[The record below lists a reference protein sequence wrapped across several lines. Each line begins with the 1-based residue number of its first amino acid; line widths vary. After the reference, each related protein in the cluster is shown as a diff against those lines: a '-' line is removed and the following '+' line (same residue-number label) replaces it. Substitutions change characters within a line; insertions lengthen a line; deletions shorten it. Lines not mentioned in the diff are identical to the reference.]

1 LTELH
6 LIGTLTQ
13 DPDGPERLAGLLREV
28 RPDQVAVEASRRAF
42 ERQRAR
48 GGAAREEAL
57 AVLRQR
63 GADAATVDFWGR
75 RLDPARLH
83 FEPFTAA
90 AYAAGDGLPLHFLED
105 DEGDDPGGGPGG
117 PGGLPEREEDGAGGA
132 EDFRRADPEA
142 LAALASHDWAASY
155 RADYARA
162 RADLEAKACLEFLI
176 PVEAQP
182 AYKAR
187 DEAICGR
194 LRALLDGAADLP
206 AGGAGGA
213 RRGGPA
219 RLAVVCD
226 LTHLYFSEARL
237 TIYSQLYEATTRRY
251 VVDGKGAVRD
261 HPIVLPWASSPAFPA

>member
-1 LTELH
+1 MTELH

-28 RPDQVAVEASRRAF
+28 RPDQVAVEVSRRAF
-42 ERQRAR
+42 EHQRAR
-48 GGAAREEAL
+48 GGAARAEAL

-90 AYAAGDGLPLHFLED
+90 AYAAGDGLPLHFLGD
-105 DEGDDPGGGPGG
+105 DEGDGPGGGPGG
-117 PGGLPEREEDGAGGA
+117 PPVGEEDGAGGA
-132 EDFRRADPEA
+132 EDFRQADPEA
-142 LAALASHDWAASY
+142 LAALAGHDWAASY

-194 LRALLDGAADLP
+194 LRALLDGAGDE
-206 AGGAGGA
+206 GA
-213 RRGGPA
+213 RRGEPA

-261 HPIVLPWASSPAFPA
+261 HPIVLPWKMAAS

>member
-1 LTELH
+1 LRELH

-28 RPDQVAVEASRRAF
+28 RPDALAVEASRRAY
-42 ERQRAR
+42 ERQRER
-48 GGAAREEAL
+48 GGAAREEVL

-90 AYAAGDGLPLHFLED
+90 AYAAADGLPLHFLGD
-105 DEGDDPGGGPGG
+105 DEDEAPGEAGAP
-117 PGGLPEREEDGAGGA
+117 PADGEAGEGGA

-142 LAALASHDWAASY
+142 LAALAGHDWAATY

-162 RADLEAKACLEFLI
+162 RSDLEAKACLEFLL

-194 LRALLDGAADLP
+194 LRALLA
-206 AGGAGGA
+206 GAGEEGA
-213 RRGGPA
+213 GRGGGGGDAGPE
-219 RLAVVCD
+219 RLAVVCA

-251 VVDGKGAVRD
+251 VVDGAGAVRD
-261 HPIVLPWASSPAFPA
+261 HPIVLPWKLAAT

>member
-28 RPDQVAVEASRRAF
+28 RPDAVAVEVSRRAF
-42 ERQRAR
+42 EHQRTR

-57 AVLRQR
+57 AVLRRR

-90 AYAAGDGLPLHFLED
+90 AYAAAGGIPLHFLGD
-105 DEGDDPGGGPGG
+105 DVPDDPGGAP
-117 PGGLPEREEDGAGGA
+117 PEDGENGAG
-132 EDFRRADPEA
+132 DFQRADPEA
-142 LAALASHDWAASY
+142 LAALAGHDWAAMY

-162 RADLEAKACLEFLI
+162 RADLEAKACLEFLL
-176 PVEAQP
+176 PVEDQP

-194 LRALLDGAADLP
+194 LRALLAGTAEEGAVRGRGEGS
-206 AGGAGGA
+206 AGG
-213 RRGGPA
+213 GGPE
-219 RLAVVCD
+219 RLAVVCA

-251 VVDGKGAVRD
+251 VVDGRGAVLD
-261 HPIVLPWASSPAFPA
+261 HPIVLPWKLAAT